1 MIRIAIVEDSQ
12 PLRENLRLLLAGD
25 PGFSVVGAYGAGEPL
40 LAELDSLALDM
51 LLCDLNLPGISGM
64 EVIAE
69 VKSRRPEVEI
79 MAHTINED
87 RGHVFGALKAGA
99 TGYVLK
105 GTRPAE
111 LVDALFTL
119 REGGAPMTPRIARA
133 LVREFQAESATEEV
147 LSRKEREVLLAV
159 QEGLTYKE
167 IAGRLHIS
175 PHTVHSHIKKIYEK
189 LQAGSKQDALVK
201 ARRQGLI

>member
-1 MIRIAIVEDSQ
+1 MIRIAIVEDST
-12 PLRENLRLLLAGD
+12 PLRENLRLLLGGEPD
-25 PGFSVVGAYGAGEPL
+25 FQVVAAHGAGEPF
-40 LAELDSLALDM
+40 LAELEGLALDM

-64 EVIAE
+64 EVIAA
-69 VKSRRPEVEI
+69 VKARRPDVDI

-87 RGHVFGALKAGA
+87 RGHVFGALRAGA

-111 LVDALFTL
+111 LVEALHTL
-119 REGGAPMTPRIARA
+119 RDGGAPMTPRIARA
-133 LVREFQAESATEEV
+133 LVKEFQVGPVGEDV
-147 LSRKEREVLLAV
+147 LSRKEKDVLLGV

-167 IAGRLHIS
+167 IAVRLHIS

-189 LQAGSKQDALVK
+189 LQAGSKHEALVK